1 MDVDRYL
8 RKQEV
13 NFMSEVDKNDYNAR
27 ARNGR
32 S

>member
-13 NFMSEVDKNDYNAR
+13 NYMSEVEKNNYNVR